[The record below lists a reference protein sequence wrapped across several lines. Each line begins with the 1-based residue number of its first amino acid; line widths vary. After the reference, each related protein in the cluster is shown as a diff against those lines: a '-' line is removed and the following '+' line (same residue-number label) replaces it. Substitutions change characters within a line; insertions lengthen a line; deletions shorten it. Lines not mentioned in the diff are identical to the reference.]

1 MQITETKV
9 KVSDLCK
16 NYSDNGDGGVF
27 GYDGK
32 LTIRPAFQREFVYK
46 DKIRLLFMLPATEKD
61 YAEALMEDTIIRKM
75 MRLFYIFYFIFRK
88 QLFNYV
94 VETQGADFMLEEGDA
109 RHDGEVIL
117 EAM

>member
-1 MQITETKV
+1 MKKDSLSKKMTYKEAI
-9 KVSDLCK
+9 DR
-16 NYSDNGDGGVF
+16 
-27 GYDGK
+27 YDV
-32 LTIRPAFQREFVYK
+32 EFIYK

-61 YAEALMEDTIIRKM
+61 YVEALMEDATIRKM

-94 VETQGADFMLEEGDA
+94 VETQGAGFMLEEGGT

-117 EAM
+117 EAI